1 MKSEDGNKTDL
12 NGTIDNHK
20 MYSKMNKSVN
30 ENPQEINFT
39 YLFISQIQSTS
50 VNESVLSYFSKK
62 LLQ

>member
-39 YLFISQIQSTS
+39 YLFIS
-50 VNESVLSYFSKK
+50 
-62 LLQ
+62 